1 MAGTVKP
8 GEKLLVTGPTT
19 GAVYAEPTCL
29 MDDAGPVTEAVKGM
43 TVTFKVPET
52 VRAGDK
58 LYRLDRVE
66 R

>member
-1 MAGTVKP
+1 
-8 GEKLLVTGPTT
+8 
-19 GAVYAEPTCL
+19 